1 MRSRP
6 APRSVAADPA
16 AARVAGGTG
25 RRRDRSDGRGVSVA
39 GTGMIV
45 DRSGLQD
52 LMSRAAGRGY
62 VLLTEIHD
70 LHDPLED
77 PPDWPDTVATS
88 ARDAGLEVVDD
99 LTDDVEPPPSSL
111 LSATTD
117 GVRQYLN
124 AIGRVALLT
133 AEEEVDLAKRYHA
146 GLAAKLTLPRDDL
159 GARERARLRRLIEEG
174 ARAQERLVTANL
186 RLVVSVARRYLGRG
200 LSLLELVQEGNLGL
214 MRGVEKFDHTKGYKF
229 STYATWWIRQALTRG
244 TANKAR
250 AVRLPVHVHELVAK
264 VRRTEFE
271 LLQVFGRE
279 ATDGEVAED
288 LGLTLDRLRELR
300 LAGRE
305 ITSLDRSVGEDSDA
319 TLGDLVPDDE
329 AEDPELVATSGMAR
343 EEVVLALESLHERER
358 GVLELRYGLSGEEPR
373 TLEEIGA
380 LYGVT
385 RERIRQIEKKTLAKL
400 RHPSHAHRLRGFAEE
415 V

>member
-1 MRSRP
+1 LASQGVADRAGLKELLTRS
-6 APRSVAADPA
+6 AE
-16 AARVAGGTG
+16 
-25 RRRDRSDGRGVSVA
+25 
-39 GTGMIV
+39 
-45 DRSGLQD
+45 
-52 LMSRAAGRGY
+52 RGY
-62 VLLTEIHD
+62 VLLSEIHD
-70 LHDPLED
+70 LHDPVED
-77 PPDWPDTVATS
+77 PATWTDDVATA
-88 ARDAGLEVVDD
+88 ARDAGLEVVED
-99 LTDDVEPPPSSL
+99 LTDGTEATHAPI
-111 LSATTD
+111 SAMTASTD

-124 AIGRVALLT
+124 AIGRVPLLT
-133 AEEEVDLAKRYHA
+133 AEEEVDLAKRFHA
-146 GLAAKLTLPRDDL
+146 GLAAKDLLTSPGVPAAAKL
-159 GARERARLRRLIEEG
+159 RLRRLIEDG

-271 LLQVFGRE
+271 LLQVLGRDP
-279 ATDGEVAED
+279 TDEEVAED
-288 LGLTLDRLRELR
+288 LGLTVPRLRELR

-305 ITSLDRSVGEDSDA
+305 VTSLDRAVGEDGET
-319 TLGDLVPDDE
+319 TLGDLVRDDD
-329 AEDPELVATSGMAR
+329 APDPESVAATELAR
-343 EEVVLALESLHERER
+343 LEVVAALAQLHERER
-358 GVLELRYGLSGEEPR
+358 GVLELRYGLSGDEPR
-373 TLEEIGA
+373 TLEEIGD

-400 RHPSHAHRLRGFAEE
+400 RHPSHARRLRGFAGGEG
-415 V
+415 

>member
-1 MRSRP
+1 
-6 APRSVAADPA
+6 VASDT
-16 AARVAGGTG
+16 VTG
-25 RRRDRSDGRGVSVA
+25 RA
-39 GTGMIV
+39 G
-45 DRSGLQD
+45 LKD
-52 LMSRAAGRGY
+52 LFERAAGRGY

-77 PPDWPDTVATS
+77 PPSWPEDVATA

-99 LTDDVEPPPSSL
+99 LTGEVEPPQSTAGTS
-111 LSATTD
+111 TTD

-124 AIGRVALLT
+124 SIGRVALLT
-133 AEEEVDLAKRYHA
+133 PEEEVDLAKRYQA
-146 GLAAKLTLPRDDL
+146 GMAAK
-159 GARERARLRRLIEEG
+159 ARLRESSLTSRQREHLEHLVADG
-174 ARAQERLVTANL
+174 LRAQERLVTANL

-264 VRRTEFE
+264 VRRAEFE
-271 LLQVFGRE
+271 LLQVLGRDP
-279 ATDGEVAED
+279 TDEEVAET
-288 LGLTLDRLRELR
+288 LGITEERLLELR

-305 ITSLDRSVGEDSDA
+305 ITSLDRTVGEDGET
-319 TLGDLVPDDE
+319 TLGELVPDDD
-329 AEDPELVATSGMAR
+329 APDPELVAAREMAR
-343 EEVVLALESLHERER
+343 MEVNAALAELHERER
-358 GVLELRYGLSGEEPR
+358 GVLELRYGLAGQEPR
-373 TLEEIGA
+373 TLEEIGE

-385 RERIRQIEKKTLAKL
+385 RERIRQIEKSTLAKL
-400 RHPSHAHRLRGFAEE
+400 RHPAHARRLQGLAGGDL
-415 V
+415 

>member
-1 MRSRP
+1 M
-6 APRSVAADPA
+6 VA
-16 AARVAGGTG
+16 
-25 RRRDRSDGRGVSVA
+25 SD
-39 GTGMIV
+39 TIV
-45 DRSGLQD
+45 DRAGLAE
-52 LMSRAAGRGY
+52 LLAKASERGY
-62 VLLTEIHD
+62 LLLTEIHD

-77 PPDWPDTVATS
+77 PATWPDEVATD
-88 ARDAGLEVVDD
+88 ARDRGIEVVDD
-99 LTDDVEPPPSSL
+99 LTSDDDGPPEVPVIGS
-111 LSATTD
+111 TTD

-124 AIGRVALLT
+124 AIGRVELLT
-133 AEEEVDLAKRYHA
+133 AEEEVDLAKRFQA
-146 GLAAKLTLPRDDL
+146 GLAASELLRGDVDRRT
-159 GARERARLRRLIEEG
+159 AVRLRRQVEDG

-271 LLQVFGRE
+271 LLQVLGRDP
-279 ATDGEVAED
+279 TDEELAD
-288 LGLTLDRLRELR
+288 TLGLSVARLLELR

-305 ITSLDRSVGEDSDA
+305 ITSLDRVVGDDGDL
-319 TLGDLVPDDE
+319 TLGELVRDDD
-329 AEDPELVATSGMAR
+329 APDPELCASSQLARREVART
-343 EEVVLALESLHERER
+343 LEQLQDRER
-358 GVLELRYGLSGEEPR
+358 GVLELRYGLTGEEPR
-373 TLEEIGA
+373 TLEEIGE

-385 RERIRQIEKKTLAKL
+385 RERIRQIERTVLAKL
-400 RHPSHAHRLRGFAEE
+400 RHPAHAGRLRGFVEE
-415 V
+415 GLELGPDDATRAIS

>member
-1 MRSRP
+1 LVSQGVADRAGLKELLTRS
-6 APRSVAADPA
+6 AE
-16 AARVAGGTG
+16 
-25 RRRDRSDGRGVSVA
+25 
-39 GTGMIV
+39 
-45 DRSGLQD
+45 
-52 LMSRAAGRGY
+52 RGY
-62 VLLTEIHD
+62 VLLSEIHD
-70 LHDPLED
+70 LHDPVED
-77 PPDWPDTVATS
+77 PATWTEDVARA
-88 ARDAGLEVVDD
+88 ARDAGLEVVED
-99 LTDDVEPPPSSL
+99 LTDGGDAALAPMSAMASS
-111 LSATTD
+111 TD

-124 AIGRVALLT
+124 AIGRVPLLT
-133 AEEEVDLAKRYHA
+133 AEEEVDLAKRFHA
-146 GLAAKLTLPRDDL
+146 GLAAKDLLTSPSVPAAAKL
-159 GARERARLRRLIEEG
+159 RLRRLIEDG

-271 LLQVFGRE
+271 LLQVLGRDP
-279 ATDGEVAED
+279 TDEEVAED
-288 LGLTLDRLRELR
+288 LGLTVPRLRELR

-305 ITSLDRSVGEDSDA
+305 VTSLDRAVGEDGET
-319 TLGDLVPDDE
+319 TLGDLVRDDD
-329 AEDPELVATSGMAR
+329 APDPETVAATELAR
-343 EEVVLALESLHERER
+343 REVVAALEQLHERER
-358 GVLELRYGLSGEEPR
+358 GVLELRYGLSGDEPR
-373 TLEEIGA
+373 TLEEIGD

-400 RHPSHAHRLRGFAEE
+400 RHPSHARRLRGFAGSGEG
-415 V
+415 

>member
-1 MRSRP
+1 LASQG
-6 APRSVAADPA
+6 
-16 AARVAGGTG
+16 VAG
-25 RRRDRSDGRGVSVA
+25 RA
-39 GTGMIV
+39 G
-45 DRSGLQD
+45 LKD
-52 LMSRAAGRGY
+52 LLTRAAERGY
-62 VLLTEIHD
+62 VLLSEIHD
-70 LHDPLED
+70 LHDPVED
-77 PPDWPDTVATS
+77 PASWPDDVATA
-88 ARDAGLEVVDD
+88 ARDAGIEVVED
-99 LTDDVEPPPSSL
+99 LSDGSDPTPVTLMTSS
-111 LSATTD
+111 TD

-124 AIGRVALLT
+124 AIGRVPLLT
-133 AEEEVDLAKRYHA
+133 AEEEVDLAKRFQA
-146 GLAAKLTLPRDDL
+146 GLAAKDLLTVPGVPAAAKL
-159 GARERARLRRLIEEG
+159 RLRRLIEDG

-271 LLQVFGRE
+271 LLQILGRD
-279 ATDGEVAED
+279 ATDEEVAED
-288 LGLTLDRLRELR
+288 LGLTVPRLRELR

-305 ITSLDRSVGEDSDA
+305 ITSLDRAIGEDGET
-319 TLGDLVPDDE
+319 TLGDLVRDDD
-329 AEDPELVATSGMAR
+329 APDPETVAAAELAR
-343 EEVVLALESLHERER
+343 QEVAAALDQLHERER
-358 GVLELRYGLSGEEPR
+358 GVLELRYGLSGDEPR
-373 TLEEIGA
+373 TLEEIGD

-400 RHPSHAHRLRGFAEE
+400 RHPSHARRLRGFAGSGEG
-415 V
+415 

>member
-1 MRSRP
+1 LTSQG
-6 APRSVAADPA
+6 
-16 AARVAGGTG
+16 VAG
-25 RRRDRSDGRGVSVA
+25 RE
-39 GTGMIV
+39 
-45 DRSGLQD
+45 GLKD
-52 LMSRAAGRGY
+52 LLTRATERGY
-62 VLLTEIHD
+62 VLLSEIHD
-70 LHDPLED
+70 LHDPVED
-77 PPDWPDTVATS
+77 PASWPDEVATS
-88 ARDAGLEVVDD
+88 ARDGGLEVVDD
-99 LTDDVEPPPSSL
+99 LTDGGEVVPSASSL
-111 LSATTD
+111 MTASTD

-124 AIGRVALLT
+124 AIGRVPLLT
-133 AEEEVDLAKRYHA
+133 PEEEVDLAKRYHA
-146 GLAAKLTLPRDDL
+146 GVAAKELLTLPGL
-159 GARERARLRRLIEEG
+159 PASTKARLRRLIEDG

-271 LLQVFGRE
+271 LLQVLGRDP
-279 ATDGEVAED
+279 TDEEVAED
-288 LGLTLDRLRELR
+288 LGLTVARLRELR

-305 ITSLDRSVGEDSDA
+305 ITSLDRTIGEDGET

-329 AEDPELVATSGMAR
+329 APDPEHLATAELARHEVAA
-343 EEVVLALESLHERER
+343 ALEQLHERER
-358 GVLELRYGLSGEEPR
+358 GVLELRYGLRGDEPR
-373 TLEEIGA
+373 TLEEIGD

-400 RHPSHAHRLRGFAEE
+400 RHPSHARRLRGFAGDG
-415 V
+415 

>member
-1 MRSRP
+1 LVSQG
-6 APRSVAADPA
+6 
-16 AARVAGGTG
+16 VAGRTG
-25 RRRDRSDGRGVSVA
+25 
-39 GTGMIV
+39 
-45 DRSGLQD
+45 LKD
-52 LMSRAAGRGY
+52 LLTRAAERGY
-62 VLLTEIHD
+62 VLLSEIHD
-70 LHDPLED
+70 LHDPVED
-77 PPDWPDTVATS
+77 PASWPEDVATA
-88 ARDAGLEVVDD
+88 ARDAGLEVVED
-99 LTDDVEPPPSSL
+99 LSDGSDPAPSVAMTS
-111 LSATTD
+111 STD

-124 AIGRVALLT
+124 AIGRVPLLT
-133 AEEEVDLAKRYHA
+133 AEEEVDLAKRFHA
-146 GLAAKLTLPRDDL
+146 GLAAKELLTAPGIPASTKL
-159 GARERARLRRLIEEG
+159 RLRRLIEDG

-271 LLQVFGRE
+271 LLQVLGRDP
-279 ATDGEVAED
+279 TDEEVAED
-288 LGLTLDRLRELR
+288 LGLTVPRLRELR

-305 ITSLDRSVGEDSDA
+305 ITSLDRAIGEDGET
-319 TLGDLVPDDE
+319 TLGDLVRDE
-329 AEDPELVATSGMAR
+329 DAPDPETVAATELAR
-343 EEVVLALESLHERER
+343 QEVAAALDQLHERER
-358 GVLELRYGLSGEEPR
+358 GVLELRYGLSGDEPR
-373 TLEEIGA
+373 TLEEIGD

-400 RHPSHAHRLRGFAEE
+400 RHPSHARRLRGFSGSGEG
-415 V
+415 